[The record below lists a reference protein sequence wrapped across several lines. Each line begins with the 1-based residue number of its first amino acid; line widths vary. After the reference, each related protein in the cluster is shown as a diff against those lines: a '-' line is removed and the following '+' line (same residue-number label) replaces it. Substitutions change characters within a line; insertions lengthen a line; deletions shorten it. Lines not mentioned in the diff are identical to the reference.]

1 MRLGNTHP
9 ALRHGWHPVA
19 RSAAVGN
26 EPVKVRLL
34 GEDWVLVRL
43 PTGLAAFVDRCPHR
57 LAPLSLGW
65 VDGDTLRCGFHG
77 WCFDRAGT
85 CTEIPSMASTDKR
98 PSRADVRTP
107 WGLEERYGL
116 VFLAPDEPVAPLL
129 DVPEADDPAF
139 LHGELDVIP
148 ASIGAGLAADNFLD
162 MSHFPFLHAA
172 TIGADE
178 SAVIDEIDVQR
189 DNFTMTVRSR
199 HPFPNREDPAVA
211 TGERPL
217 LQHRVVTYRYHAPF
231 LMSLRIDYEEAGGTN
246 AIHYFLQPVDDDTVL
261 TYCAI
266 HRDDLDGDE
275 QRMAEAVG
283 FEVKILDEDYR
294 FQQAYVDRS
303 LPLDLT
309 AEVHVKADK
318 ATVELRRILADLV
331 KERS

>member
-1 MRLGNTHP
+1 MRLSNTDP

-19 RSAAVGN
+19 RSEAVGA
-26 EPVKVRLL
+26 EPVKARLL

-65 VDGDTLRCGFHG
+65 VDGDSLRCGFHG
-77 WCFDRAGT
+77 WCFDQAGT
-85 CTEIPSMASTDKR
+85 CTEIPSMGSSEKR
-98 PSRADVRTP
+98 PPRADVRTP

-116 VFLAPDEPVAPLL
+116 VFLAPEEPVAPLL

-139 LHGELDVIP
+139 LHGELDVI
-148 ASIGAGLAADNFLD
+148 AAAIGAGLAADNFLD
-162 MSHFPFLHAA
+162 MSHFPFLHAN
-172 TIGADE
+172 TIGAEE
-178 SAVIDEIDVQR
+178 SAVIEELDVQR
-189 DNFTMTVRSR
+189 DGFCMTVRSR

-217 LQHRVVTYRYHAPF
+217 LQHRIVTYRYHAPF

-246 AIHYFLQPVDDDTVL
+246 VIHYFLQPVDDDLVL
-261 TYCAI
+261 TYCVI
-266 HRDDLDGDE
+266 HRDDLGGDE

-283 FEVKILDEDYR
+283 FELKILDEDYR

-309 AEVHVKADK
+309 AEVHVKADR
-318 ATVELRRILADLV
+318 ATLELRRILGDLV
-331 KERS
+331 KEHS